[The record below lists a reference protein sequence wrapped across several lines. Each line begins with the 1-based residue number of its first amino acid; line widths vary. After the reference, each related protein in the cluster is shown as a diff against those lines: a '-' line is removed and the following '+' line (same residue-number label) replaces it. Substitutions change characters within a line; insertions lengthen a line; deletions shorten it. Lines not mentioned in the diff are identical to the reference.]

1 MNNKI
6 EILVRNYNDEKWRK
20 ETISYISD
28 KFDGSLLAV
37 IVAMILAMEMVVEAE
52 VSVEMVVAFAMMF
65 VIQSER

>member
-28 KFDGSLLAV
+28 KFDGSLLY
-37 IVAMILAMEMVVEAE
+37 IKQCPFNQCIN
-52 VSVEMVVAFAMMF
+52 F
-65 VIQSER
+65 

>member
-28 KFDGSLLAV
+28 NFN
-37 IVAMILAMEMVVEAE
+37 MILQE
-52 VSVEMVVAFAMMF
+52 VPYL
-65 VIQSER
+65 